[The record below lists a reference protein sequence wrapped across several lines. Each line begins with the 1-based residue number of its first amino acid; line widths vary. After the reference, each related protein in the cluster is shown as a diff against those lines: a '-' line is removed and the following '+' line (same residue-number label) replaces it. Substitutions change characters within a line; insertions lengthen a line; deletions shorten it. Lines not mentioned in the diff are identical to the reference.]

1 MVVLVP
7 LGPEAGRPGP
17 LGAGVGVFVALP
29 SDPRN
34 RAESGRR
41 EREAGPAS
49 SPEAPEGAPLDLA
62 IEIFDRGV
70 ESRERG
76 DGDAELSPDLIHAEA
91 RFVSTELRRT
101 LEDSGGWGA
110 VRVVPVPGDGFDV
123 IVSGTMLHSGSSLVL
138 QIEARDALGRC
149 RRPEVYRE
157 TESASR
163 KELYG
168 RIASDLLV
176 WRHELGTANLGAIH
190 HAALLHFGARLAPEA
205 FARYLEPQES
215 PTGLARPPDLE
226 DPLKQR
232 LTNVWERDRAYLA
245 ILNDHYLA
253 FHDSMAGP
261 YDDWRADPSGHAGA
275 YGPQA
280 ALESLWKSFDAPGP
294 FSVVEL
300 EGQSKELRGS
310 VEDQFLS
317 WRALAR
323 RVLRSAE
330 AGTGPASRSDRD

>member
-17 LGAGVGVFVALP
+17 PGAGVGVFVALP
-29 SDPRN
+29 SDPRS
-34 RAESGRR
+34 RAEPGRR
-41 EREAGPAS
+41 EREAGPSS
-49 SPEAPEGAPLDLA
+49 SPEAAEGVRLDLA
-62 IEIFDRGV
+62 IEIFDLGV
-70 ESRERG
+70 EDQARR
-76 DGDAELSPDLIHAEA
+76 DGDAELPPDLTHAEA
-91 RFVSTELRRT
+91 RFISTELRRT
-101 LEDSGGWGA
+101 LEDSGSWNA

-123 IVSGTMLHSGSSLVL
+123 IVSGTMLHAGSSLVL
-138 QIEARDALGRC
+138 QIEARDALGRR

-163 KELYG
+163 KELYA
-168 RIASDLLV
+168 RIASDLLM
-176 WRHELGTANLGAIH
+176 WRHEAGPQNLEAIH
-190 HAALLHFGARLAPEA
+190 HTALLHFGARLAPET

-215 PTGLARPPDLE
+215 PSGLARAPDLE

-232 LTNVWERDRAYLA
+232 LTNVWERDRGYLT

-261 YDDWRADPSGHAGA
+261 YDDWRADPSRRAGD
-275 YGPQA
+275 YGPRA

-294 FSVVEL
+294 YSVVEL

-330 AGTGPASRSDRD
+330 ASPGLGPGRR